1 VRLPGLSQLTAL
13 AKALQFTQAKGCTVT
28 VLRKALPLLLLAM
41 LSSTTL
47 SAHDLHARFT
57 TNKANYGIGE
67 PIIVTL
73 VVSNNGSSPI
83 WVDFKSPGFPLLCDD
98 FAVEIPEA
106 SPAGLWGCGIAG
118 SCGRGFREIPA
129 GGNIAR
135 RQLLNVEF
143 SFNEAGIYTLQART
157 AIGVHNQNL
166 FSSPEIDSLEVSDTL
181 KVNLHQSSESQLKAA
196 FEPYV
201 EELHSPELEESSEA
215 ARAITV
221 LAPPFL
227 EDVLIELTKTNY
239 AYAAVEAL
247 RKANTLKTREALAQ
261 MARNGSDSMLRIEAI
276 RNLGRTNNVTYLPTL
291 VQLMDSDRKEIQN
304 AAAEAAG
311 NLGGSS
317 AVPQLARLISSPNVD
332 TRLAGTNG
340 LGNSHANEAVPL
352 LIGMLVDSEPDIREA
367 AVSGLWL
374 LTHRAAFDGDKW
386 ADVTSVQS
394 AAAVRRRWVRW
405 WSSHGNDSKAHGMA
419 DCSAPQPL
427 D

>member
-1 VRLPGLSQLTAL
+1 M
-13 AKALQFTQAKGCTVT
+13 CTVT
-28 VLRKALPLLLLAM
+28 VLRKLLPLLLLA
-41 LSSTTL
+41 SAPIL
-47 SAHDLHARFT
+47 SAHDVRARFT

-67 PIIVTL
+67 PIIVIL
-73 VVSNNGSSPI
+73 VVTNSGSSPI
-83 WVDFKSPGFPLLCDD
+83 WVDFQSPDSPLFCHD
-98 FAVEIPEA
+98 FAVEIPKA

-135 RQLLNVEF
+135 RHLLNAEF
-143 SFNEAGIYTLQART
+143 NFNEDGIYTLHART
-157 AIGVHNQNL
+157 AIAVHNQNL
-166 FSSPEIDSLEVSDTL
+166 FSSPEIDRLEVSDTL
-181 KVNLHQSSESQLKAA
+181 TVNLHRSSENQLKAA
-196 FEPYV
+196 FQPYV
-201 EELHSPELEESSEA
+201 NELHSPELEESSEA
-215 ARAITV
+215 AGAITA

-227 EDVLIELTKTNY
+227 EDVLIELAKTNY
-239 AYAAVEAL
+239 AYAAIEAL

-261 MARNGSDSMLRIEAI
+261 IASNGSDSMLRIEAI
-276 RNLGRTNNVTYLPTL
+276 RNLGRTNDVTYVPML
-291 VQLMDSDRKEIQN
+291 VQLMDSDSKEIQN

-317 AVPQLARLISSPNVD
+317 AVPQLASLVSSPDVA

-340 LGNSHANEAVPL
+340 LGNSHANEAVPF
-352 LIGMLVDSEPDIREA
+352 LIGMLVDSDPNIRQA

-374 LTHRAAFDGDKW
+374 LTHRAALDGDKW

-394 AAAVRRRWVRW
+394 AAAVRQRWVRW
-405 WSSHGNDSKAHGMA
+405 WSSHSNRSTAHSMA